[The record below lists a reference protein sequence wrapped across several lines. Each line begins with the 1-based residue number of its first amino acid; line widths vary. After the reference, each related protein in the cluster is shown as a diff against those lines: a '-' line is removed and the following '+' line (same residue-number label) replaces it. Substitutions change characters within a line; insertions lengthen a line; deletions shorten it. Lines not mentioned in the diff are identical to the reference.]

1 LKFSNH
7 LKRSNV
13 VSLSLLLI
21 WVGLGLGIRLLNLDL
36 KPAASIEIS
45 TIGYSLGHGF
55 RQIPLDRVVDL
66 DTLLAPLRLDT
77 AIGYPEVFKR
87 LLEES
92 THPPLYFWL
101 TRWWADIWLEDGDL
115 VSLTIARSLSAVFG
129 TLAIPSI
136 FALGWVA
143 FRSRLVAHLAAIL
156 MAFSPYGV
164 YLAQEA
170 RHYTLTVLWV
180 IASLTCLVEA
190 LRLIRQQRSVPLW
203 LSLVWIVVNGLGI
216 ATHYFFVLALG
227 AQAIA
232 VVIFWLVI
240 QDPQPVRY
248 LRGLSLAGIGTM
260 ATALVWLPIAR
271 SVAGNE
277 MTTWIAT
284 SYTLG
289 DVLLPIPRLLAW
301 MITMVMLLPIEGV
314 PKTVAIGSGVVV
326 LVILIWVMPILVQQW
341 RRAIANSPTRL
352 AMIIFTGYLFGSLIM
367 FLWLIYGMGK
377 DASLAARYHF
387 VYFPTVILL
396 VAVALANCRL
406 NTTFNTITPNKVV
419 TVMLI
424 MGLLGSLTV
433 VNDCGFRKSLHS
445 DALAAYIQQTSAAP
459 ILVAITHKTHSEI
472 RELVALA
479 YSFEGL
485 NRPQS
490 ATSFATPQFM
500 LVSDN
505 QYGRDRISSNIK
517 RFMVSESQP
526 LNLVGVNLDLEDD
539 ILLQLGC
546 KQDQTKN
553 LSDSGYRDR
562 FYICN

>member
-1 LKFSNH
+1 MNSSNH
-7 LKRSNV
+7 QKHSIRTT
-13 VSLSLLLI
+13 SLLLLLI

-36 KPAASIEIS
+36 KSAASIEIS

-55 RQIPLDRVVDL
+55 KQIPLDLVINL

-77 AIGYPEVFKR
+77 AIGYSEVFQR
-87 LLEES
+87 LREES

-101 TRWWADIWLEDGDL
+101 TRWWAGIWLKNGDL
-115 VSLTIARSLSAVFG
+115 VSLQVARSLSAVFG

-136 FALGWVA
+136 FGLGWMA

-180 IASLTCLVEA
+180 IASLACLVEA
-190 LRLIRQQRSVPLW
+190 LKLIRQHRNVPLW

-216 ATHYFFVLALG
+216 ATHYFFVLTLSAE
-227 AQAIA
+227 AIA
-232 VVIFWLVI
+232 LVIFWLVI
-240 QDPQPVRY
+240 PNPQAVRY
-248 LRGLSLAGIGTM
+248 LRSLSWAGFGTL

-284 SYTLG
+284 NYELS
-289 DVLLPIPRLLAW
+289 DVLLPIPRLFAW
-301 MITMVMLLPIEGV
+301 IITMVMLLPIERV
-314 PKTVAIGSGVVV
+314 VKTVVIGSGVIV
-326 LVILIWVMPILVQQW
+326 LGILIWAMPILVQQW

-352 AMIIFTGYLFGSLIM
+352 PMVILTGYLCGSLIV
-367 FLWLIYGMGK
+367 FLLLIYGLGK

-387 VYFPTVILL
+387 GYFPALILI

-419 TVMLI
+419 TVILM
-424 MGLLGSLTV
+424 MSFLGSLTV
-433 VNDCGFRKSLHS
+433 VSDFGFRKSLHA
-445 DALAAYIQQTSAAP
+445 DALAVYIQQTSQAP
-459 ILVAITHKTHSEI
+459 ILVAITHRTHSEI

-479 YSFEGL
+479 YSFKRL
-485 NRPQS
+485 DLPPS
-490 ATSFATPQFM
+490 ATPQFM

-505 QYGRDRISSNIK
+505 QYGREQISSNVK
-517 RFMVSESQP
+517 HLVARQSQP
-526 LNLVGVNLDLEDD
+526 LNLIGVNLDLDEN
-539 ILLQLGC
+539 ILPELGC
-546 KQDQTKN
+546 KQDNTKD
-553 LSDSGYRDR
+553 LSGSGYRDR
-562 FYICN
+562 FYFCN

>member
-1 LKFSNH
+1 MNFSNH
-7 LKRSNV
+7 QKHSITTT
-13 VSLSLLLI
+13 SLLLLLI

-36 KPAASIEIS
+36 KSAASIEIA

-55 RQIPLDRVVDL
+55 KQIPVDRVINL

-77 AIGYPEVFKR
+77 AIGYLEVFQR

-101 TRWWADIWLEDGDL
+101 TRWWSGIWLKDGDL
-115 VSLTIARSLSAVFG
+115 VSLQVARSLSAVFG
-129 TLAIPSI
+129 TLAIPGI
-136 FALGWVA
+136 FGLGWIT

-180 IASLTCLVEA
+180 IASLACLVEA
-190 LRLIRQQRSVPLW
+190 LKLIRHHRNVSLW

-216 ATHYFFVLALG
+216 ATHYFFVLTLSAE
-227 AQAIA
+227 AIA
-232 VVIFWLVI
+232 LVIFWLVI
-240 QDPQPVRY
+240 NDPQPVRY
-248 LRGLSLAGIGTM
+248 LRSLSLAGFGTL

-284 SYTLG
+284 NYELS
-289 DVLLPIPRLLAW
+289 DVFLPIPRLLAW
-301 MITMVMLLPIEGV
+301 IITMVMLLPIEGV
-314 PKTVAIGSGVVV
+314 GKTVVIGSGVIV
-326 LVILIWVMPILVQQW
+326 LGILIWAMPILVQQW

-352 AMIIFTGYLFGSLIM
+352 PMITLMGYLFGSLIM

-387 VYFPTVILL
+387 VYFPTVILI

-419 TVMLI
+419 TVILI
-424 MGLLGSLTV
+424 MSFLGSLTV
-433 VNDCGFRKSLHS
+433 VSDLGFRKSLHA
-445 DALAAYIQQTSAAP
+445 DALAAYIQKTSTAP
-459 ILVAITHKTHSEI
+459 ILVTMTHRTHSEL

-479 YSFEGL
+479 YSFERL
-485 NRPQS
+485 NPPQS
-490 ATSFATPQFM
+490 NPPQFM

-505 QYGRDRISSNIK
+505 QYGREQISSSVK
-517 RFMVSESQP
+517 QLVASQPQP
-526 LNLVGVNLDLEDD
+526 LNLIGVNLDIDD
-539 ILLQLGC
+539 NILTELGC
-546 KQDQTKN
+546 KQDNTKD
-553 LSDSGYRDR
+553 LSGSGYRDR
-562 FYICN
+562 FYLCN

>member
-1 LKFSNH
+1 
-7 LKRSNV
+7 
-13 VSLSLLLI
+13 
-21 WVGLGLGIRLLNLDL
+21 
-36 KPAASIEIS
+36 
-45 TIGYSLGHGF
+45 
-55 RQIPLDRVVDL
+55 
-66 DTLLAPLRLDT
+66 LDT
-77 AIGYPEVFKR
+77 AIGYSEVFKR

-101 TRWWADIWLEDGDL
+101 TRWWADIWLKDGDL
-115 VSLTIARSLSAVFG
+115 VSLTVARSLSAVFG

-136 FALGWVA
+136 FALAWVA

-190 LRLIRQQRSVPLW
+190 LRLIRQQRSIPLW
-203 LSLVWIVVNGLGI
+203 LSLVWIVVNSLGI

-232 VVIFWLVI
+232 VMIFWLFT
-240 QDPQPVRY
+240 QDPQPIRY
-248 LRGLSLAGIGTM
+248 LRGLSLAGIGTL

-284 SYTLG
+284 SYALG
-289 DVLLPIPRLLAW
+289 DVFLPILRLLAW
-301 MITMVMLLPIEGV
+301 IITMVMLLPIEGV
-314 PKTVAIGSGVVV
+314 SKTVLIGSGVIV
-326 LVILIWVMPILVQQW
+326 LAILIWVMPILVQQW

-352 AMIIFTGYLFGSLIM
+352 PMIIFTGYLFGSLIM

-387 VYFPTVILL
+387 VYFPTVIII

-419 TVMLI
+419 TIMLI

-433 VNDCGFRKSLHS
+433 VTDFGFRKSLHS
-445 DALAAYIQQTSAAP
+445 DALAAYIQQTSTAP
-459 ILVAITHKTHSEI
+459 ILVAITHKTHSET

-479 YSFEGL
+479 YSFERL
-485 NRPQS
+485 NPPQS

-505 QYGRDRISSNIK
+505 QYGQQLLSNVK
-517 RFMVSESQP
+517 NLVANQSQP

-539 ILLQLGC
+539 ILPKLGC

-562 FYICN
+562 FYLCN

>member
-1 LKFSNH
+1 MNSSNH
-7 LKRSNV
+7 QKHSITTT
-13 VSLSLLLI
+13 SLLLLLI

-36 KPAASIEIS
+36 KSAASIEIS

-55 RQIPLDRVVDL
+55 KQIPLDRVINL

-77 AIGYPEVFKR
+77 AIEYSEVFQR

-101 TRWWADIWLEDGDL
+101 TRWWAGIWLKDGDL
-115 VSLTIARSLSAVFG
+115 VSLQVARSLSAVFG

-136 FALGWVA
+136 FGLGWMA

-180 IASLTCLVEA
+180 IASLACLVEA
-190 LRLIRQQRSVPLW
+190 LKLIRQHRNVPLW

-216 ATHYFFVLALG
+216 ATHYFFVLTLSAE
-227 AQAIA
+227 AIA
-232 VVIFWLVI
+232 LVIFWLVI
-240 QDPQPVRY
+240 PDPQPVRY
-248 LRGLSLAGIGTM
+248 LRNLSWAGFGTLT
-260 ATALVWLPIAR
+260 TALIWLPIAR

-284 SYTLG
+284 NYELS
-289 DVLLPIPRLLAW
+289 DVLLPIPRLFAW
-301 MITMVMLLPIEGV
+301 IITMVMLLPIEGV
-314 PKTVAIGSGVVV
+314 VKTVVIGSGVIV
-326 LVILIWVMPILVQQW
+326 LGILIWAMPILVQQW

-352 AMIIFTGYLFGSLIM
+352 PMIILTGYLCGSFIV
-367 FLWLIYGMGK
+367 FLLLIYGLGK

-387 VYFPTVILL
+387 GYFPALILI

-419 TVMLI
+419 TVILI
-424 MGLLGSLTV
+424 MSFLGSVTV
-433 VNDCGFRKSLHS
+433 VSDFGFRKSLHA
-445 DALAAYIQQTSAAP
+445 DALAVYIQQTSKAP
-459 ILVAITHKTHSEI
+459 ILVAITHRTHSEI

-479 YSFEGL
+479 YSFKRL
-485 NRPQS
+485 DLPPS
-490 ATSFATPQFM
+490 ATPQFM

-505 QYGRDRISSNIK
+505 QYGREQISSNVK
-517 RFMVSESQP
+517 HLVANQPQP
-526 LNLVGVNLDLEDD
+526 LNLIGVNLDLEADS
-539 ILLQLGC
+539 LSALGC
-546 KQDQTKN
+546 NQDQTKN
-553 LSDSGYRDR
+553 LADSGYRDR
-562 FYICN
+562 FYLCN